1 MKIDIRES
9 GLRMVKHV
17 ISLEPKLSCSQLFT
31 CRPYQIVDLRIIRHI
46 SVNFISKVAGH
57 AKPDDAY
64 LFSVYLLDSMSAEF
78 DVVKIGLECVFQ
90 NL

>member
-1 MKIDIRES
+1 M
-9 GLRMVKHV
+9 
-17 ISLEPKLSCSQLFT
+17 
-31 CRPYQIVDLRIIRHI
+31 
-46 SVNFISKVAGH
+46 NFISKVAGH

-78 DVVKIGLECVFQ
+78 DVVKISLECVFQ